1 MKKVIFENL
10 RFSPNSLKK
19 LFVFLILPLFVFAC
33 SSTKK
38 IKKPPVFNVVETT
51 LAKGIKDRGN
61 EGVPINPTASFNTQ
75 DDQVVSHIKYVNL
88 TGKHHLRWEWYR
100 PDGKLYYKTKKYSIR
115 TSKNTYV
122 KEGSSSHRISIKG
135 TKATKYLGTWKVKIF
150 LDDRLYAS
158 NYFKI
163 NKKRGVKKIQPV
175 AKVETPNFSDINFG
189 NYHALVIGNNDY
201 QYIRG
206 LASAKNDAKGVA
218 RLLKD
223 DYGFKVKLV
232 INATRVNILGSLR
245 ELRNSMGNQ
254 DNLLIYYAGHG
265 WLDEEADEGYWLPV
279 DAEPDNKF
287 NWVSNSTITSYLK
300 AIQAK
305 HILIVA
311 DSCYAGKLTR
321 GIRVKI
327 SLRDYFARSAKK
339 KARSVLTSGGLEP
352 VVDSGGEGGY
362 SVFTSAFIDALKE
375 NQTVLDTTELF
386 NRILRPV
393 KLQADQTPEYSD
405 IRKAGHEGGD
415 FLFVKREVAK
425 VDTER

>member
-19 LFVFLILPLFVFAC
+19 LFVFLILPLFIFAC

-38 IKKPPVFNVVETT
+38 IKKPPVFNVVETK

-61 EGVPINPTASFNTQ
+61 EGVPINPTTLFNTQ

-88 TGKHHLRWEWYR
+88 TGKHHLSWEWYR
-100 PDGKLYYKTKKYSIR
+100 PDGKLYYKTKKYPIR

-122 KEGSSSHRISIKG
+122 KEGSSCHRISIKG

-163 NKKRGVKKIQPV
+163 KKKMLAKKIQQVP
-175 AKVETPNFSDINFG
+175 KVETLNFSDINFG

-201 QYIRG
+201 QFLGG
-206 LASAKNDAKGVA
+206 LASAENDAKGVA

-232 INATRVNILGSLR
+232 INATRADILMSLGD
-245 ELRNSMGNQ
+245 LRANMGNR

-279 DAEPDNKF
+279 DADPYNKL
-287 NWVSNSTITSYLK
+287 NWVSNSTITSTLK
-300 AIQAK
+300 AMQAK
-305 HILIVA
+305 HVLIVA

-321 GIRVKI
+321 GIRVRI
-327 SLRDYFARSAKK
+327 RSRDYFVRIAEKR
-339 KARSVLTSGGLEP
+339 ARSVLTSGGLEP
-352 VVDSGGEGGY
+352 VADSGGKRGH
-362 SVFTSAFIDALKE
+362 SVFTSAFLDALKE
-375 NQTVLDTTELF
+375 NQTVLDATELF
-386 NRILRPV
+386 SKIRRPV
-393 KLQADQTPEYSD
+393 QLQADQTPEYSD